1 MRSERFLR
9 RSSFT
14 VGAALAFLIG
24 WAAPGSAE
32 PPYMATCG
40 TVRAFT
46 EPTPTAPG
54 SVTIG
59 TATFSLRFGDRL
71 PSTTPLGA
79 AMCINR
85 TVTTSGPVLTLIAM
99 PSPICGEVL
108 GIAAGISDQRGPL
121 MDIVTTTPDLRIA
134 LPAPAS
140 LGFVFPGRATVACFE
155 VGLDA
160 NGNAF
165 AARVMG
171 ATVPAPSARPTAAPI
186 SGLPSTATGGTH
198 ADFAAV
204 VVGASAAILVLSSR
218 WRGRYSGR

>member
-14 VGAALAFLIG
+14 AAAALALLLG

-32 PPYMATCG
+32 PPYIATCG
-40 TVRAFT
+40 TIRAFS
-46 EPTPTAPG
+46 EPTPTVPG

-59 TATFSLRFGDRL
+59 TATFSLHSGDRL

-79 AMCINR
+79 PMCINR
-85 TVTTSGPVLTLIAM
+85 TVTTSGPVLTLLAM

-108 GIAAGISDQRGPL
+108 GIAAGISDPRGSL

-140 LGFVFPGRATVACFE
+140 LGFVFPGPETAACFE

-171 ATVPAPSARPTAAPI
+171 ATVIAPIARLTPAPI
-186 SGLPSTATGGTH
+186 SGLPSTATAGTLNG
-198 ADFAAV
+198 FAAL
-204 VVGASAAILVLSSR
+204 VVGISAAILVVISR
-218 WRGRYSGR
+218 RRRRHNGS